1 MIDWNKWKANVDG
14 ALALLA
20 EGGNGHDG
28 KLYMEV
34 GVYKPWSMPT
44 INALRRRGY
53 RVDTL
58 CERVFLLHPKGESK

>member
-1 MIDWNKWKANVDG
+1 MIDWNKWKPTVDG
-14 ALALLA
+14 AIALLA

-28 KLYMEV
+28 NLYMEV
-34 GVYKPWSMPT
+34 GTYKPWSMPT

-58 CERVFLLHPKGESK
+58 APCVFLLHPKQEQA